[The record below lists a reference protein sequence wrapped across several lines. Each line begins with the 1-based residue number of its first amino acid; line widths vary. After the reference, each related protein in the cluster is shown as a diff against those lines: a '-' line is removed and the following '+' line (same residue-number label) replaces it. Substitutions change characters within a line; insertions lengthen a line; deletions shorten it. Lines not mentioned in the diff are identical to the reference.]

1 MTVFEEQRLLD
12 WKGITED
19 TCPTQHNT
27 KWVDWA
33 VRFSWSFGQTVMENV
48 GSMVC

>member
-19 TCPTQHNT
+19 TCATQHNT
-27 KWVDWA
+27 RWVDW
-33 VRFSWSFGQTVMENV
+33 VFKLVNWSVSYGNV
-48 GSMVC
+48 GSMVCL